1 METTLRQ
8 YIDTLNQIY
17 STGETTEHSF
27 RGVFASLCEDILN
40 NVTNNDE
47 HYTLINEPSRK
58 EYGAPDYE
66 IVKGDTAIGFIEA
79 KNIGDTDLRGKRL
92 TGNKKQFDRYKNAVS
107 SIAFTDYLN
116 IILYINGEEVLS
128 SCIGKVDGSQIVY
141 NNNSEQISNFKK
153 IILRLGNAAPQ
164 SIRSAKVLADK
175 MAQKAKLIANIL
187 HNAMNIDPQKQ
198 TDDDRDLW
206 GKLNTFRQYLVHD
219 MTDRQFVDF
228 YAQTVLYGLF
238 VARIYDTTPES
249 FSLPEAAE
257 LIPGSNPFLSKIF
270 RDLALAHPH
279 PYVKGILEDLVI
291 LFKVTD
297 MNKVL
302 RIYRKDP
309 LVHFYEDFLEAYNP
323 KIRED
328 YGVWYT
334 PVEVVK
340 FIVNSVDSILK
351 GDFNI
356 VGGIANND
364 KLGNGKHKVQILDPA
379 TGTGT
384 FLAAAAEKIYENYQ
398 GQEGLWGD
406 DVIHNIIPRLNG
418 FEYLV
423 APYTMA
429 HLKLA
434 TALKIEDIPDRLNI
448 FLTNSLEEDHPETQF
463 EFARYITDESNA
475 ASIIK
480 RETPIMVIMG
490 NPPYNEKSANTG
502 KWIMDLMA
510 DYKQE
515 PGMARIEK
523 RTKRG
528 FVKYKNTLDEK
539 NAKGINNDYCKFIR
553 LGHNFVTR
561 NQEGVLAYICGNT
574 FTKTNIF
581 RGMRYRLLKDFDE
594 IYILNLH
601 GSSKFDES
609 CQDIDD
615 ENIFNIMVGVS
626 INIFVKRK
634 DSQHTGL
641 AIVHYKDIFG
651 TRRQKLD
658 FLSSHQ
664 LQDID
669 FETIYPEAPFYEFC
683 PKTENHDELKEQYEQ
698 GFKLDSLMPKKVQG
712 FTTDKDSIAIC
723 DDESRLATL
732 INDMIS
738 NVSDEILRQKY
749 GFKDTRDWELSRSRN
764 SLRAN
769 RNRSSYMSPVCY
781 RPFDIRWTYLHRD
794 IVTYPRP
801 LIQSS
806 MLGKENLTLCVGKQ
820 GTAIGNNEWSLVW
833 ISSLPTDKNVNP
845 RGGAYLFPLFLYEEG
860 YANPTFNFAYD
871 IIEKFEEKI
880 GLKLQSEDSTDRE
893 NGGFLGRDVIDY
905 IYAILHSSKY
915 RCKYHQFL
923 QNDFPVIP
931 YPNNAEYFFK
941 ISALGGQL
949 RSLHLLDNI
958 SSSDFI
964 TQYPVSEGSNLVTTR
979 RYEAIDSDNGRV
991 WINDTRYF
999 DNVPLNAWKLL
1010 VSGYQPL
1017 DKWLKDRMGL
1027 TLSGDDIRHFQM
1039 MVVALT
1045 KTAELMVQID
1055 ECIDM

>member
-1 METTLRQ
+1 METSLRQ
-8 YIDTLNQIY
+8 YIHTLNQIY

-27 RGVFASLCEDILN
+27 RGAFASLCEDILN
-40 NVTNNDE
+40 DVSNNDE
-47 HYTLINEPSRK
+47 HYTVINEPSRK

-128 SCIGKVDGSQIVY
+128 SCIGIVDGSQIVY
-141 NNNSEQISNFKK
+141 NNVPEQISNFIK
-153 IILRLGNAAPQ
+153 IIIRLGNAAPQ
-164 SIRSAKVLADK
+164 PIRSAKVLADK

-187 HNAMNIDPQKQ
+187 HNAMSIDPQKQ

-206 GKLNTFRQYLVHD
+206 GKLNTFKQYLVHD
-219 MTDRQFVDF
+219 MTDKQFVDF

-249 FSLPEAAE
+249 FSLTEAGD
-257 LIPGSNPFLSKIF
+257 LIPGSNPFLRRIF

-279 PYVKGILEDLVI
+279 PFVKGILEDLVI
-291 LFKVTD
+291 LFKVTN

-340 FIVNSVDSILK
+340 FIVDSVDLILK
-351 GDFNI
+351 DDFNI

-364 KLGNGKHKVQILDPA
+364 KLENGKHKVQILDPA

-384 FLAAAAEKIYENYQ
+384 FLAAAAEKIYESYR

-434 TALKIEDIPDRLNI
+434 TALKIENIPDRLHI

-502 KWIMDLMA
+502 KWIMDLMT

-528 FVKYKNTLDEK
+528 LVKYKNTLDEK
-539 NAKGINNDYCKFIR
+539 NVKGINNDYCKFIR
-553 LGHNFVTR
+553 LGHNFVTK
-561 NQEGVLAYICGNT
+561 NQYGVLAYICGNT

-581 RGMRYRLLKDFDE
+581 RGMRYQLLQDFDD

-609 CQDIDD
+609 NQDNYD
-615 ENIFNIMVGVS
+615 ENIFNIKVGVS
-626 INIFVKRK
+626 INLFVKRK
-634 DSQHTGL
+634 DSQHTGI
-641 AIVHYKDIFG
+641 AAVHYKDIFG

-669 FETIYPEAPFYEFC
+669 FETIYPEAPFFEFC
-683 PKTENHDELKEQYEQ
+683 PKIDNYNELKEQYEQ
-698 GFKLDSLMPKKVQG
+698 GFKLDLLMPKKTQG
-712 FTTDKDSIAIC
+712 LTTGNDKTLVLPDVTSLKMLIEDLISDKTDSILC
-723 DDESRLATL
+723 EKYFFKDVEK
-732 INDMIS
+732 IS
-738 NVSDEILRQKY
+738 NTRRALKNNLNRQRYITKI
-749 GFKDTRDWELSRSRN
+749 
-764 SLRAN
+764 
-769 RNRSSYMSPVCY
+769 CY
-781 RPFDIRWTYLHRD
+781 RPFDEKWTYLHSDLVQR
-794 IVTYPRP
+794 PRP

-806 MLGKENLTLCVGKQ
+806 ILGKENLMLCIGKQ

-833 ISSLPTDKNVNP
+833 ISALPTDKNVNP
-845 RGGAYLFPLFLYEEG
+845 RGGAYLFPLLIFEEG

-880 GLKLQSEDSTDRE
+880 GLKLQSEDSERRE

-905 IYAILHSSKY
+905 IYAVLHSSRY
-915 RCKYHQFL
+915 RHKYHQFL

-931 YPNNAEYFFK
+931 YPNSAEYFFR
-941 ISALGGQL
+941 ISALGAQL
-949 RSLHLLDNI
+949 RSLHLLENI
-958 SSSDFI
+958 SSSEFI
-964 TQYPVSEGSNLVTTR
+964 TQYPVSQGSNLVTTR

-999 DNVPLNAWKLL
+999 NNVPLNAWKLL

-1045 KTAELMVQID
+1045 KTAELMVHID
-1055 ECIDM
+1055 ECTNI

>member
-1 METTLRQ
+1 METTLRH

-40 NVTNNDE
+40 NVSDNDE
-47 HYTLINEPSRK
+47 HYTVINEPSRK

-116 IILYINGEEVLS
+116 LILYINGEEVLS

-141 NNNSEQISNFKK
+141 NNDSEQISNFTK
-153 IILRLGNAAPQ
+153 IILKLGNAAPQ
-164 SIRSAKVLADK
+164 PIRSAKVLADK

-187 HNAMNIDPQKQ
+187 HNAMNIDPQKR

-206 GKLNTFRQYLVHD
+206 GKLNTFKQYLVHD
-219 MTDRQFVDF
+219 MTDKQFVDF

-249 FSLPEAAE
+249 FSLTEAAD
-257 LIPGSNPFLSKIF
+257 LIPGSNPFLRRIF

-279 PYVKGILEDLVI
+279 PFVKGILEDLVI
-291 LFKVTD
+291 LFKVTN

-340 FIVNSVDSILK
+340 FIVDSVDSILK
-351 GDFNI
+351 DDFNI

-364 KLGNGKHKVQILDPA
+364 KLENGKHKVQILDPA
-379 TGTGT
+379 AGTGT
-384 FLAAAAEKIYENYQ
+384 FLAAAAEKIYESYR

-502 KWIMDLMA
+502 KWIMNLMA

-528 FVKYKNTLDEK
+528 LVKYKNTLDEK
-539 NAKGINNDYCKFIR
+539 NSKGINNDYCKFIR

-581 RGMRYRLLKDFDE
+581 RGMRYQLLQDFDD

-609 CQDIDD
+609 SQDIDD
-615 ENIFNIMVGVS
+615 ENIFNIKVGVS

-634 DSQHTGL
+634 DSQHTGI
-641 AIVHYKDIFG
+641 AKVHYKDIFG

-658 FLSSHQ
+658 FLSLHQ

-669 FETIYPEAPFYEFC
+669 FETISPEAPFYDFC

-698 GFKLDSLMPKKVQG
+698 GFKLDLLMPKKTQG
-712 FTTDKDSIAIC
+712 LTTGNDKALILADAISLNGLMA
-723 DDESRLATL
+723 DL
-732 INDMIS
+732 
-738 NVSDEILRQKY
+738 VSDKTDSYLYEKYFLKDAQKISSARRAIKNNQNRQKY
-749 GFKDTRDWELSRSRN
+749 FTKI
-764 SLRAN
+764 
-769 RNRSSYMSPVCY
+769 CY
-781 RPFDIRWTYLHRD
+781 RPFDEKWTYLHSDLIQR
-794 IVTYPRP
+794 PRP

-806 MLGKENLTLCVGKQ
+806 MLGKENLMLCIGKQ

-845 RGGAYLFPLFLYEEG
+845 RGGAYLFPLFVYEEG
-860 YANPTFNFAYD
+860 YANPIFNFAYD

-880 GLKLQSEDSTDRE
+880 GLKLQSEDSERRK

-905 IYAILHSSKY
+905 IYAVLHSSKY
-915 RCKYHQFL
+915 RRKYHEFL

-931 YPNNAEYFFK
+931 YPDNAEYFFK
-941 ISALGGQL
+941 ISTLGAQL
-949 RSLHLLDNI
+949 RSLHLLENI

-979 RYEAIDSDNGRV
+979 RYEAIDSENGRV

-999 DNVPLNAWKLL
+999 DNVPLNAWRLL

-1027 TLSGDDIRHFQM
+1027 ALSGDDIRHFQM

-1045 KTAELMVQID
+1045 KTIEIMSQID
-1055 ECIDM
+1055 EYISV

>member
-1 METTLRQ
+1 MEATLRQ
-8 YIDTLNQIY
+8 YISKLNQIY

-27 RGVFASLCEDILN
+27 RGVFASLCEGILN
-40 NVTNNDE
+40 NASNLNE
-47 HYTLINEPSRK
+47 HYTVVNEPSRK

-66 IVKGDTAIGFIEA
+66 IVKGDTIIGFIEA
-79 KNIGDTDLRGKRL
+79 KNIGDNDLRGKRL
-92 TGNKKQFDRYKNAVS
+92 SYNKKQFDRYKNAVS
-107 SIAFTDYLN
+107 VIAFTDYLN
-116 IILYINGEEVLS
+116 LILYMNGEEVLS
-128 SCIGKVDGSQIVY
+128 SCIGMINDSQIVY
-141 NNNSEQISNFKK
+141 NNDPKQISNFIK
-153 IILRLGNAAPQ
+153 IIFRLGNAEPQ
-164 SIRSAKVLADK
+164 PIRSAKVLADK
-175 MAQKAKLIANIL
+175 MAQKAKLIASIL
-187 HNAMNIDPQKQ
+187 HNAMSIDPQMQ
-198 TDDDRDLW
+198 TDDDKDLW
-206 GKLNTFRQYLVHD
+206 GKLKTFKQYLVHD
-219 MTDRQFVDF
+219 MTDKQFVDF

-249 FSLPEAAE
+249 FSLAEAAD
-257 LIPGSNPFLSKIF
+257 LIPGSNPFLRRIF

-291 LFKVTD
+291 IFKVSNMD
-297 MNKVL
+297 KVL
-302 RIYRKDP
+302 RVYRKDP

-340 FIVNSVDSILK
+340 FIVDSVDSILQNE
-351 GDFNI
+351 FNI
-356 VGGIANND
+356 IGGIGNND
-364 KLGNGKHKVQILDPA
+364 KLENGKHKVQILDPA

-384 FLAAAAEKIYENYQ
+384 FLAAAAEKIYNRYN
-398 GQEGLWGD
+398 GQEGLWD
-406 DVIHNIIPRLNG
+406 YDVVHHIIPRLNG

-448 FLTNSLEEDHPETQF
+448 FLTNSLEEDQPETQF

-490 NPPYNEKSANTG
+490 NPPYNEKSANKG

-515 PGMARIEK
+515 PGMARIVR

-528 FVKYKNTLDEK
+528 LVKYKNTLEEK

-581 RGMRYRLLKDFDE
+581 RGMRYRLLEDFDE

-609 CQDIDD
+609 SQDCND
-615 ENIFNIMVGVS
+615 ENIFNIKVGVS
-626 INIFVKRK
+626 INIFIKRNN
-634 DSQHTGL
+634 SQRSNL
-641 AIVHYKDIFG
+641 ATVHYKDIFG

-658 FLSSHQ
+658 FLSLNQ

-669 FETIYPEAPFYEFC
+669 FEKINPEAPFYEFC
-683 PKTENHDELKEQYEQ
+683 PKTGNYDKLKEQYEQ
-698 GFKLDSLMPKKVQG
+698 GFKLDSLMPKKTQG
-712 FTTDKDSIAIC
+712 LKTGNDK
-723 DDESRLATL
+723 TL
-732 INDMIS
+732 ILPVASSLTRLIEDLVSEETDSFLCEKYFFKNAERIS
-738 NVSDEILRQKY
+738 GTRQAIKNNPNRQKY
-749 GFKDTRDWELSRSRN
+749 FTKI
-764 SLRAN
+764 
-769 RNRSSYMSPVCY
+769 CY
-781 RPFDIRWTYLHRD
+781 RPFDEKWTYLHSDLIQR
-794 IVTYPRP
+794 PRP

-806 MLGKENLTLCVGKQ
+806 MLRKENLMLCVGRQ
-820 GTAIGNNEWSLVW
+820 GTAIGNNDWSLVW
-833 ISSLPTDKNVNP
+833 ISSLPTDMNVNP
-845 RGGAYLFPLFLYEEG
+845 RGGAYLFPLFIYEEG

-880 GLKLQSEDSTDRE
+880 GLKLQTEESKSRE
-893 NGGFLGRDVIDY
+893 NGGFLGKDVIDY

-915 RCKYHQFL
+915 RRKYHQFL
-923 QNDFPVIP
+923 QNDFPIIP
-931 YPNNAEYFFK
+931 FPDNSEYFFNM
-941 ISALGGQL
+941 SALGAQL
-949 RSLHLLDNI
+949 RSLHHLENI
-958 SSSDFI
+958 PSSDFI
-964 TQYPVSEGSNLVTTR
+964 TQYPVSEGSNLVTAR

-999 DNVPLNAWKLL
+999 DHVPLKTWQLL

-1017 DKWLKDRMGL
+1017 DKWLKDRIGL

-1039 MVVALT
+1039 MVVALN
-1045 KTAELMVQID
+1045 KTTNIMTQID
-1055 ECIDM
+1055 ECI

>member
-17 STGETTEHSF
+17 STGDTTEHSF
-27 RGVFASLCEDILN
+27 RGAFASLCEDILN
-40 NVTNNDE
+40 SISNKDE
-47 HYTLINEPSRK
+47 HYTVINEPSRK
-58 EYGAPDYE
+58 DYGAPDYE
-66 IVKGDTAIGFIEA
+66 IVRGDTAIGFIEA

-92 TGNKKQFDRYKNAVS
+92 TGNKKQFDRYKNAIS

-128 SCIGKVDGSQIVY
+128 SCIGIVDGSQIIY
-141 NNNSEQISNFKK
+141 NNDSEQISNFKR

-164 SIRSAKVLADK
+164 PIRSAKVLADK

-187 HNAMNIDPQKQ
+187 HNAMSIDPQKR

-206 GKLNTFRQYLVHD
+206 GKLNTFKQYLVHD
-219 MTDRQFVDF
+219 MTDKQFVDF

-249 FSLPEAAE
+249 FSLTEAAD
-257 LIPGSNPFLSKIF
+257 LIPGSNPFLRRIF

-279 PYVKGILEDLVI
+279 PFVKGILEDLVI
-291 LFKVTD
+291 LFKVTN

-340 FIVNSVDSILK
+340 FIVDSVDSILK
-351 GDFNI
+351 DDFDI

-364 KLGNGKHKVQILDPA
+364 KLENGKHKVQILDPS

-384 FLAAAAEKIYENYQ
+384 FLAAAAEKIYESYR

-434 TALKIEDIPDRLNI
+434 TALKIEDIPDRLHI

-528 FVKYKNTLDEK
+528 LVKYKNTLDEK

-561 NQEGVLAYICGNT
+561 NQYGVLAYICGNT

-581 RGMRYRLLKDFDE
+581 RGMRYQLLQDFDD

-609 CQDIDD
+609 NQDIDD
-615 ENIFNIMVGVS
+615 ENIFNIKVGVS

-634 DSQHTGL
+634 DSQHTCI
-641 AIVHYKDIFG
+641 AAVHYKDIFG

-669 FETIYPEAPFYEFC
+669 FETIYPEAPFFEFC
-683 PKTENHDELKEQYEQ
+683 PKIDNYNELKEQYEQ
-698 GFKLDSLMPKKVQG
+698 GFKLDLLMPKKTQG
-712 FTTDKDSIAIC
+712 LTTGNDKTLVLSDATSLKILIEDLISDKTDSILCEKYYFKDS
-723 DDESRLATL
+723 EK
-732 INDMIS
+732 IS
-738 NVSDEILRQKY
+738 DIRRALKNNLNRQKY
-749 GFKDTRDWELSRSRN
+749 ITKI
-764 SLRAN
+764 
-769 RNRSSYMSPVCY
+769 CY
-781 RPFDIRWTYLHRD
+781 RPFDEKWTYLNSDLIQR
-794 IVTYPRP
+794 PRP

-806 MLGKENLTLCVGKQ
+806 ILGKENLMLCIGKQ

-833 ISSLPTDKNVNP
+833 ISALPTDKNVNP
-845 RGGAYLFPLFLYEEG
+845 RGGAYIFPLLIFEEG

-880 GLKLQSEDSTDRE
+880 GLKLQSEDSERRE

-905 IYAILHSSKY
+905 IYAVLHSSKY
-915 RCKYHQFL
+915 RRKYHHFL

-931 YPNNAEYFFK
+931 YPNSAEVFFK
-941 ISALGGQL
+941 MSTLGAQL
-949 RSLHLLDNI
+949 RSLHLLEDI

-964 TQYPVSEGSNLVTTR
+964 TQYPVSEGSNLVTMR

-1045 KTAELMVQID
+1045 KTAELMVHID
-1055 ECIDM
+1055 ECISI

>member
-40 NVTNNDE
+40 NVSNNDE
-47 HYTLINEPSRK
+47 HYTVINEPSRK

-79 KNIGDTDLRGKRL
+79 KNIGDTDLRGKRF

-128 SCIGKVDGSQIVY
+128 SCIGIVDGSKILY
-141 NNNSEQISNFKK
+141 NNVPEQISNFIK

-164 SIRSAKVLADK
+164 PIRSAKVLADK

-187 HNAMNIDPQKQ
+187 HNAMSIDPQKQ
-198 TDDDRDLW
+198 TNDDRDLW
-206 GKLNTFRQYLVHD
+206 GKLNTFKQYLVHD
-219 MTDRQFVDF
+219 MTDKQFVDF

-249 FSLPEAAE
+249 FSLTEAAD
-257 LIPGSNPFLSKIF
+257 LIPGSNPFLRRIF

-279 PYVKGILEDLVI
+279 PFVKGILEDLVI
-291 LFKVTD
+291 LFKVTN

-340 FIVNSVDSILK
+340 FIVDSVDSILK
-351 GDFNI
+351 DDFNI

-364 KLGNGKHKVQILDPA
+364 KLENGNHKVQILDPA

-384 FLAAAAEKIYENYQ
+384 FLAAAAEKIYESYR

-406 DVIHNIIPRLNG
+406 DVINNIIPRLNG

-490 NPPYNEKSANTG
+490 NPPYNEKSANNG
-502 KWIMDLMA
+502 KWIMNLMA

-528 FVKYKNTLDEK
+528 LVKYKNTLDEK
-539 NAKGINNDYCKFIR
+539 NSKGINNDYCKFIR

-561 NQEGVLAYICGNT
+561 NQDGVLAYICGNT

-581 RGMRYRLLKDFDE
+581 RGMRYRLLEDFDE

-609 CQDIDD
+609 GQDIDD

-634 DSQHTGL
+634 DSQHTGM
-641 AIVHYKDIFG
+641 ATVHYKDIYG

-698 GFKLDSLMPKKVQG
+698 GFKLDLLMPKKTQG
-712 FTTDKDSIAIC
+712 FTTGNDK
-723 DDESRLATL
+723 TL
-732 INDMIS
+732 ILSDVSSLTELIEDL
-738 NVSDEILRQKY
+738 VSDKTDSFLCEKYFFKEAEKINGIRRAIKNNKNRQKY
-749 GFKDTRDWELSRSRN
+749 ITKI
-764 SLRAN
+764 
-769 RNRSSYMSPVCY
+769 CY
-781 RPFDIRWTYLHRD
+781 RPFDEKWTYLNSDLIQR
-794 IVTYPRP
+794 PRP

-806 MLGKENLTLCVGKQ
+806 MLGKDNLMLCIGKQ
-820 GTAIGNNEWSLVW
+820 GTAIGNNEWSLIWV
-833 ISSLPTDKNVNP
+833 SLLPTDKNVNP
-845 RGGAYLFPLFLYEEG
+845 RGGAYLFPLYVYEEG

-871 IIEKFEEKI
+871 IIEKFEKKI
-880 GLKLQSEDSTDRE
+880 GLKLQSEGSTDRE

-905 IYAILHSSKY
+905 IYAVLHSGKY
-915 RCKYHQFL
+915 RRKYHQFL

-931 YPNNAEYFFK
+931 YPNNAEYFFN
-941 ISALGGQL
+941 ISALGAQL
-949 RSLHLLDNI
+949 RSLHLLEDI

-979 RYEAIDSDNGRV
+979 RYEAIDPENGRV
-991 WINDTRYF
+991 WINDMRYF
-999 DNVPLNAWKLL
+999 DNVPLNAWKLF

-1017 DKWLKDRMGL
+1017 DKWLKDRSGL
-1027 TLSGDDIRHFQM
+1027 TLSGDDIRHFQR

-1045 KTAELMVQID
+1045 KTTELMVQID
-1055 ECIDM
+1055 ECVSL

>member
-1 METTLRQ
+1 METALRQ
-8 YIDTLNQIY
+8 YIDTINHIY

-27 RGVFASLCEDILN
+27 RGVFASLCESVLN
-40 NVTNNDE
+40 KSSKSDE
-47 HYTLINEPSRK
+47 CYTVVNEPSRK

-66 IVKGDTAIGFIEA
+66 IVKGDIVVGFIEA
-79 KNIGDTDLRGKRL
+79 KNIGNTDLRGKRPA
-92 TGNKKQFDRYKNAVS
+92 GNKKQFDRYKNAVS
-107 SIAFTDYLN
+107 VIAFTDYLN
-116 IILYINGEEVLS
+116 IVLYINGEEALS
-128 SCIGKVDGSQIVY
+128 SCIGTVEGSQIVY
-141 NNNSEQISNFKK
+141 NNDSEQISNFIK
-153 IILRLGNAAPQ
+153 IILRLGNAEPQ
-164 SIRSAKVLADK
+164 PIRSAKILADK
-175 MAQKAKLIANIL
+175 MAQKAKLVASIL
-187 HNAMNIDPQKQ
+187 HNAMSRDPQKQ
-198 TDDDRDLW
+198 SEDDKDLW
-206 GKLNTFRQYLVHD
+206 GKLNTFKQYLVHD
-219 MTDRQFVDF
+219 MTDKQFVDF

-249 FSLPEAAE
+249 FSLAEAAD
-257 LIPGSNPFLSKIF
+257 LIPGSNPFLRRIF

-291 LFKVTD
+291 LFKVTN

-302 RIYRKDP
+302 KIYRKDP

-334 PVEVVK
+334 PAEVVK
-340 FIVNSVDSILK
+340 FIVDSVDSILK
-351 GDFNI
+351 YDFNI
-356 VGGIANND
+356 NGGIANND
-364 KLGNGKHKVQILDPA
+364 KLDNGRHKVQILDPA

-384 FLAAAAEKIYENYQ
+384 FLAVAAEKIYESYR
-398 GQEGLWGD
+398 GQEGLWNE
-406 DVIHNIIPRLNG
+406 DVIQNIIPRLNG

-434 TALKIEDIPDRLNI
+434 TALKIDNIPDRLNI

-475 ASIIK
+475 ASTIK
-480 RETPIMVIMG
+480 RDTPIMVIMG
-490 NPPYNEKSANTG
+490 NPPYNEKSANIG
-502 KWIMDLMA
+502 KWIMNLMA

-528 FVKYKNTLDEK
+528 LVKYKNTLDEK

-574 FTKTNIF
+574 YTKTNVF
-581 RGMRYRLLKDFDE
+581 RGMRYQLLQDFDD

-601 GSSKFDES
+601 GSSKFDET
-609 CQDIDD
+609 DENVID

-634 DSQHTGL
+634 ESRHTGI
-641 AIVHYKDIFG
+641 ATVYYKDIFG

-658 FLSSHQ
+658 FLSSHR
-664 LQDID
+664 LQDVD
-669 FETIYPEAPFYEFC
+669 FEIISPAAPYYEFC
-683 PKTENHDELKEQYEQ
+683 PKTENYDELKAEYEN
-698 GFKLDSLMPKKVQG
+698 GFKLDSLMPKRTQG
-712 FTTDKDSIAIC
+712 LKTGNDKTLILDNEISL
-723 DDESRLATL
+723 RVL
-732 INDMIS
+732 INDLIS
-738 NVSDEILRQKY
+738 DKADIALCERYSFKNPETLNGTRQAIRNNGNRQKY
-749 GFKDTRDWELSRSRN
+749 CTKIS
-764 SLRAN
+764 
-769 RNRSSYMSPVCY
+769 Y
-781 RPFDIRWTYLHRD
+781 RPFDEKWTYLHSDLVQR
-794 IVTYPRP
+794 PRP

-806 MLGKENLTLCVGKQ
+806 MLEKDNLILCVGKQ

-833 ISSLPTDKNVNP
+833 ISSLPTDMNVNP
-845 RGGAYLFPLFLYEEG
+845 RGGAYLFPLFIYEEG
-860 YANPTFNFAYD
+860 YANPAFNFAPD
-871 IIEKFEEKI
+871 IIEKFEEKT
-880 GLKLQSEDSTDRE
+880 GLKLQTEDSRE
-893 NGGFLGRDVIDY
+893 REDGGFLGRDMVDY
-905 IYAILHSSKY
+905 IYAVLHSTKY
-915 RCKYHQFL
+915 RRKYHQFL

-931 YPNNAEYFFK
+931 YPDNADYFFK
-941 ISALGGQL
+941 LSALGAQI
-949 RSLHLLDNI
+949 RSLHLLENI

-964 TQYPVSEGSNLVTTR
+964 TQYPISEGSNLVMTR
-979 RYEAIDSDNGRV
+979 RYEATDSDNGRV

-999 DNVPLNAWKLL
+999 DNVPLYAWKLM

-1045 KTAELMVQID
+1045 KMSEIMSEID
-1055 ECIDM
+1055 ECISV

>member
-769 RNRSSYMSPVCY
+769 RNRSSYMSSVCY

>member
-1 METTLRQ
+1 METPLQQ
-8 YIDTLNQIY
+8 YIDTVNQIY

-27 RGVFASLCEDILN
+27 RGAFASLCEDILN
-40 NVTNNDE
+40 KSSNNED
-47 HYTLINEPSRK
+47 HYTVVNEPSRK

-66 IVKGDTAIGFIEA
+66 IVKGDIVVGFIEA
-79 KNIGDTDLRGKRL
+79 KNIGDTDLRGKRS

-107 SIAFTDYLN
+107 VIAFTDYLN

-128 SCIGKVDGSQIVY
+128 SCIGIVNGSQIVY
-141 NNNSEQISNFKK
+141 NNDSEQIANFIK
-153 IILRLGNAAPQ
+153 IILRLGNAEPQ
-164 SIRSAKVLADK
+164 PIRSAKVLADK

-187 HNAMNIDPQKQ
+187 HNAMSRDPQKQ
-198 TDDDRDLW
+198 SDDDKDLW
-206 GKLNTFRQYLVHD
+206 GKLNTFKQYLVHD
-219 MTDRQFVDF
+219 MTDKQFVDF

-238 VARIYDTTPES
+238 VARIYDNTPES

-257 LIPGSNPFLSKIF
+257 LIPGSNPFLRRIF

-291 LFKVTD
+291 LFKVTN

-340 FIVNSVDSILK
+340 FIIDSVDSILK
-351 GDFNI
+351 DDFNI
-356 VGGIANND
+356 IGGIANND
-364 KLGNGKHKVQILDPA
+364 KLENGKHKVQILDPA

-384 FLAAAAEKIYENYQ
+384 FLAAAAEKIYENYR
-398 GQEGLWGD
+398 GQEGIWGY
-406 DVIHNIIPRLNG
+406 DVVHNIIPRLNG

-528 FVKYKNTLDEK
+528 LVKYKNTLDEK

-581 RGMRYRLLKDFDE
+581 RGMRYQLLQDFDD

-609 CQDIDD
+609 SQDIDD

-634 DSQHTGL
+634 DSPHTEM
-641 AIVHYKDIFG
+641 AAVHYKDIFG

-669 FETIYPEAPFYEFC
+669 FEIISPEVPFYEFC
-683 PKTENHDELKEQYEQ
+683 PKTEDHDELKEQYERGFKLSSLMLKRVQ
-698 GFKLDSLMPKKVQG
+698 GFK
-712 FTTDKDSIAIC
+712 TEKDPIAIC
-723 DDESRLATL
+723 YDRIQLENL
-732 INDMIS
+732 INDF
-738 NVSDEILRQKY
+738 VSDSSDETIAYKY
-749 GFKDTRDWELSRSRN
+749 GIKDTRDWKFSTSRA
-764 SLRAN
+764 SLRNN
-769 RNRSSYMSPVCY
+769 RNREHYYSKVCY
-781 RPFDIRWTYLHRD
+781 RPFDTRWTYLHRD

-801 LIQSS
+801 LNQSS
-806 MLGKENLTLCVGKQ
+806 LLGKENLTLCVGKQ

-833 ISSLPTDKNVNP
+833 ISSLPTDMNVNP
-845 RGGAYLFPLFLYEEG
+845 RGGAYLFPLFVYEEG

-871 IIEKFEEKI
+871 IIEKFEEKV
-880 GLKLQSEDSTDRE
+880 GLKLQSEDSESRE
-893 NGGFLGRDVIDY
+893 NGGFLGSDVIDY
-905 IYAILHSSKY
+905 IYAVLHSSKY
-915 RCKYHQFL
+915 RRKYHQFL

-931 YPNNAEYFFK
+931 YPDNAEYFFK
-941 ISALGGQL
+941 ISALGAQL
-949 RSLHLLDNI
+949 RSLHLLENI

-964 TQYPVSEGSNLVTTR
+964 TQYPVIEGSNLVTTR

-999 DNVPLNAWKLL
+999 DNVPLNAWELL

-1017 DKWLKDRMGL
+1017 DKWLKYRMGL

-1055 ECIDM
+1055 ECVDM

>member
-1 METTLRQ
+1 METPLQQ
-8 YIDTLNQIY
+8 YIDTVNQIY

-27 RGVFASLCEDILN
+27 RGAFASLCEDILN
-40 NVTNNDE
+40 KSSNNEE
-47 HYTLINEPSRK
+47 HYTVVNEPSRK

-66 IVKGDTAIGFIEA
+66 IVKGDIVVGFIEA
-79 KNIGDTDLRGKRL
+79 KNIGDTDLRGKRS

-107 SIAFTDYLN
+107 VIAFTDYLN

-128 SCIGKVDGSQIVY
+128 SCIGIVNGSQIVY
-141 NNNSEQISNFKK
+141 NNDCEQISNFIK
-153 IILRLGNAAPQ
+153 IISRLGNAEPQ
-164 SIRSAKVLADK
+164 PIRSAKVLADK

-187 HNAMNIDPQKQ
+187 HNAMSRDPQKQ
-198 TDDDRDLW
+198 SDDDKDLW
-206 GKLNTFRQYLVHD
+206 GKLNTFKQYLVHD
-219 MTDRQFVDF
+219 MTDKQFVDF

-238 VARIYDTTPES
+238 VARIYDNTPES

-257 LIPGSNPFLSKIF
+257 LIPGSNPFLRRIF

-279 PYVKGILEDLVI
+279 PFVKGILEDLVI
-291 LFKVTD
+291 LFKVTN

-340 FIVNSVDSILK
+340 FIVDSVDSILK
-351 GDFNI
+351 DDFNI

-364 KLGNGKHKVQILDPA
+364 KLENGKHKVQILDPA

-384 FLAAAAEKIYENYQ
+384 FLAAAAEKIYENYR
-398 GQEGLWGD
+398 GQEGIWVD

-502 KWIMDLMA
+502 KWIMNLMA

-528 FVKYKNTLDEK
+528 LVKYKNTLEEK

-581 RGMRYRLLKDFDE
+581 RGMRYQLLQDFDD

-601 GSSKFDES
+601 GSSKFDENS
-609 CQDIDD
+609 KDIDD

-634 DSQHTGL
+634 DSQHIGL
-641 AIVHYKDIFG
+641 ATVHYKDIFG

-669 FETIYPEAPFYEFC
+669 FETISPEAPFYEFG
-683 PKTENHDELKEQYEQ
+683 PKIENYDELKEQYEQ
-698 GFKLDSLMPKKVQG
+698 GFKLDLLMPKKTQG
-712 FTTDKDSIAIC
+712 LKTGNDK
-723 DDESRLATL
+723 TL
-732 INDMIS
+732 ILQDETSLKILIEALIS
-738 NVSDEILRQKY
+738 DKTDSFLCEKYYFKDAEKISDIRRALKNNLNRQKY
-749 GFKDTRDWELSRSRN
+749 ITKI
-764 SLRAN
+764 
-769 RNRSSYMSPVCY
+769 CY
-781 RPFDIRWTYLHRD
+781 RPFDEKWTYLHSDLVQR
-794 IVTYPRP
+794 PRP

-806 MLGKENLTLCVGKQ
+806 ILGKKNLTLCIGKQ

-833 ISSLPTDKNVNP
+833 ISSLPTDMNVNP
-845 RGGAYLFPLFLYEEG
+845 RGGAYLFPQFVYEEG

-880 GLKLQSEDSTDRE
+880 GLKLQSEDSESRE

-905 IYAILHSSKY
+905 IYAVLHSSKY
-915 RCKYHQFL
+915 RSKYHQFL

-931 YPNNAEYFFK
+931 YPNDAEYFFK
-941 ISALGGQL
+941 ISELGAQL
-949 RSLHLLDNI
+949 RSLHLLENI
-958 SSSDFI
+958 SLSDFI

-999 DNVPLNAWKLL
+999 DNVPLTAWKLF
-1010 VSGYQPL
+1010 VSGYQSL
-1017 DKWLKDRMGL
+1017 DKWLKDRIGL

-1045 KTAELMVQID
+1045 KTAEIKSQID
-1055 ECIDM
+1055 ECISV

>member
-1 METTLRQ
+1 METALRQ
-8 YIDTLNQIY
+8 YIDTINHIY

-27 RGVFASLCEDILN
+27 RGVFASLCESVLN
-40 NVTNNDE
+40 KSSKSDE
-47 HYTLINEPSRK
+47 CYTVVNEPSRK

-66 IVKGDTAIGFIEA
+66 IVKGDIVVGFIEA
-79 KNIGDTDLRGKRL
+79 KNIGNTDLRGKRPA
-92 TGNKKQFDRYKNAVS
+92 GNKKQFDRYKNAVS
-107 SIAFTDYLN
+107 VIAFTDYLN
-116 IILYINGEEVLS
+116 IVLYINGEEALS
-128 SCIGKVDGSQIVY
+128 SCIGTVEGSQIVY
-141 NNNSEQISNFKK
+141 NNDSEQISNFIK
-153 IILRLGNAAPQ
+153 IILRLGNAEPQ
-164 SIRSAKVLADK
+164 PIRSAKILADK
-175 MAQKAKLIANIL
+175 MAQKAKLVASIL
-187 HNAMNIDPQKQ
+187 HNAMSRDPQKQ
-198 TDDDRDLW
+198 SEDDKDLW
-206 GKLNTFRQYLVHD
+206 GKLNTFKQYLVHD
-219 MTDRQFVDF
+219 MTDKQFVDF

-249 FSLPEAAE
+249 FSLAEAAD
-257 LIPGSNPFLSKIF
+257 LIPGSNPFLRRIF

-291 LFKVTD
+291 LFKVTN

-302 RIYRKDP
+302 KIYRKDP

-334 PVEVVK
+334 PAEVVK
-340 FIVNSVDSILK
+340 FIVDSVDSILK
-351 GDFNI
+351 YDFNI
-356 VGGIANND
+356 NGGIANND
-364 KLGNGKHKVQILDPA
+364 KLDNGRHKVQILDPA

-384 FLAAAAEKIYENYQ
+384 FLAVAAEKIYESYR
-398 GQEGLWGD
+398 GQEGLWNE
-406 DVIHNIIPRLNG
+406 DVIQNIIPRLNG

-434 TALKIEDIPDRLNI
+434 TALKIDNIPDRLNI

-475 ASIIK
+475 ASTIK
-480 RETPIMVIMG
+480 RDTPIMVIMG
-490 NPPYNEKSANTG
+490 NPPYNEKSANIG
-502 KWIMDLMA
+502 KWIMNLMA

-528 FVKYKNTLDEK
+528 LVKYKNTLDEK

-574 FTKTNIF
+574 YTKTNVF
-581 RGMRYRLLKDFDE
+581 RGMRYQLLQDFDD

-601 GSSKFDES
+601 GSSKFDET
-609 CQDIDD
+609 DENVID

-634 DSQHTGL
+634 ESRHTGI
-641 AIVHYKDIFG
+641 ATVYYKDIFG

-658 FLSSHQ
+658 FLSSHR
-664 LQDID
+664 LQDVD
-669 FETIYPEAPFYEFC
+669 FEIISPAAPYYEFC
-683 PKTENHDELKEQYEQ
+683 PKTENYDELKAEYEN
-698 GFKLDSLMPKKVQG
+698 GFKLDSLMPKRTQG
-712 FTTDKDSIAIC
+712 LKTGNDK
-723 DDESRLATL
+723 TL
-732 INDMIS
+732 ILDNEIS
-738 NVSDEILRQKY
+738 LRVLIDDLISDKADIALCERYSFKNPETLNGTRQAIRNNGNRQKY
-749 GFKDTRDWELSRSRN
+749 CTKIS
-764 SLRAN
+764 
-769 RNRSSYMSPVCY
+769 Y
-781 RPFDIRWTYLHRD
+781 RPFDEKWTYLHSDLVQR
-794 IVTYPRP
+794 PRP

-806 MLGKENLTLCVGKQ
+806 MLEKDNLILCVGKQ

-833 ISSLPTDKNVNP
+833 ISSLPTDMNVNP
-845 RGGAYLFPLFLYEEG
+845 RGGAYLFPLFIYEEG
-860 YANPTFNFAYD
+860 YANPAFNFAPD
-871 IIEKFEEKI
+871 IIEKFEEKT
-880 GLKLQSEDSTDRE
+880 GLKLQTEDSRE
-893 NGGFLGRDVIDY
+893 REDGGFLGRDMVDY
-905 IYAILHSSKY
+905 IYAVLHSTKY
-915 RCKYHQFL
+915 RRKYHQFL

-931 YPNNAEYFFK
+931 YPDNADYFFK
-941 ISALGGQL
+941 LSALGAQI
-949 RSLHLLDNI
+949 RSLHLLENI

-964 TQYPVSEGSNLVTTR
+964 TQYPISEGSNLVMTR
-979 RYEAIDSDNGRV
+979 RYEATDSDNGRV

-999 DNVPLNAWKLL
+999 DNVPLYAWKLM

-1017 DKWLKDRMGL
+1017 DKWLKDRVGL

-1045 KTAELMVQID
+1045 KMSEIMSEID
-1055 ECIDM
+1055 ECISV

>member
-1 METTLRQ
+1 METTLRH

-40 NVTNNDE
+40 NVSDNDE
-47 HYTLINEPSRK
+47 HYTVINEPSRK

-116 IILYINGEEVLS
+116 LILYINGEEVLS

-141 NNNSEQISNFKK
+141 NSNPEQISNFTK

-164 SIRSAKVLADK
+164 PIRSAKVLADK

-187 HNAMNIDPQKQ
+187 HNAMSIDPQKR

-206 GKLNTFRQYLVHD
+206 GKLNTFKQYLVHD
-219 MTDRQFVDF
+219 MTDKQFVDF

-249 FSLPEAAE
+249 FSLTEAAD
-257 LIPGSNPFLSKIF
+257 LIPGSNPFLRRIF

-279 PYVKGILEDLVI
+279 PFVKGILEDLVI
-291 LFKVTD
+291 LFKVTN

-340 FIVNSVDSILK
+340 FIVDSVDSILK
-351 GDFNI
+351 DDFNI

-364 KLGNGKHKVQILDPA
+364 KLDNGKHKVQILDPA

-384 FLAAAAEKIYENYQ
+384 FLAAAAEKIYESYS

-502 KWIMDLMA
+502 KWIMNLMA

-515 PGMARIEK
+515 PGMARIEQ

-528 FVKYKNTLDEK
+528 LVKYKNTLDEK

-581 RGMRYRLLKDFDE
+581 RGMRYQLLQDFDD

-609 CQDIDD
+609 NQDIDD
-615 ENIFNIMVGVS
+615 ENIFNIKVGVS

-634 DSQHTGL
+634 DSQHTGI
-641 AIVHYKDIFG
+641 AAVHYKDVFG

-669 FETIYPEAPFYEFC
+669 FETIYPEAPFFEFC
-683 PKTENHDELKEQYEQ
+683 PKIDNYNELKEQYEQ
-698 GFKLDSLMPKKVQG
+698 GFKLDLLMPKKTQG
-712 FTTDKDSIAIC
+712 LTTGNDKTLVLPDATSLKILIEDLISDKTDSILC
-723 DDESRLATL
+723 EKYFFKDVEK
-732 INDMIS
+732 IS
-738 NVSDEILRQKY
+738 NTRRALKNNLNRQKY
-749 GFKDTRDWELSRSRN
+749 ITKI
-764 SLRAN
+764 
-769 RNRSSYMSPVCY
+769 CY
-781 RPFDIRWTYLHRD
+781 RPFDEKWTYLHSDLVQR
-794 IVTYPRP
+794 PRP

-806 MLGKENLTLCVGKQ
+806 ILGKKNLMLCIGKQ

-833 ISSLPTDKNVNP
+833 VSALPTDKNVNP
-845 RGGAYLFPLFLYEEG
+845 RGGAYLFPLLIFEEG
-860 YANPTFNFAYD
+860 YANPAFNFAYD

-880 GLKLQSEDSTDRE
+880 GLKLQSEDSERRE
-893 NGGFLGRDVIDY
+893 NGGFLGKDVIDY
-905 IYAILHSSKY
+905 IYAVLHSSRY
-915 RCKYHQFL
+915 RHKYHQFL

-931 YPNNAEYFFK
+931 YPDSAEYFFK
-941 ISALGGQL
+941 MSTLGTQL
-949 RSLHLLDNI
+949 RSYHLLEDI

-964 TQYPVSEGSNLVTTR
+964 TQYPVSEGSNLVTIR
-979 RYEAIDSDNGRV
+979 RYEAIDSVNGRV

-999 DNVPLNAWKLL
+999 DNVPLNSWVLL

-1045 KTAELMVQID
+1045 KTAELMAQID

>member
-1 METTLRQ
+1 METPLQQ
-8 YIDTLNQIY
+8 YIDTVNQIY

-27 RGVFASLCEDILN
+27 RGAFASLCEDILN
-40 NVTNNDE
+40 ESSNNEE
-47 HYTLINEPSRK
+47 HYTVVNEPSRK

-66 IVKGDTAIGFIEA
+66 IVKGDIVVGFIEA
-79 KNIGDTDLRGKRL
+79 KNIGDTDLRGKRS

-107 SIAFTDYLN
+107 VIAFTDYLN

-128 SCIGKVDGSQIVY
+128 SCIGIVNGSQIVY
-141 NNNSEQISNFKK
+141 NNDCEQISNFIK
-153 IILRLGNAAPQ
+153 IISRLGNAEPQ
-164 SIRSAKVLADK
+164 PIRSAKVLADK

-187 HNAMNIDPQKQ
+187 HNAMSRDPQKQ
-198 TDDDRDLW
+198 SDDDKDLW
-206 GKLNTFRQYLVHD
+206 GKLNTFKQYLVHD
-219 MTDRQFVDF
+219 MTDKQFVDF

-238 VARIYDTTPES
+238 VARIYDNTPES

-257 LIPGSNPFLSKIF
+257 LIPGSNPFLRRIF

-279 PYVKGILEDLVI
+279 PFVKGILEDLVI
-291 LFKVTD
+291 LFKVTN

-340 FIVNSVDSILK
+340 FIVDSVDSILK
-351 GDFNI
+351 DDFNI

-364 KLGNGKHKVQILDPA
+364 KLENSKHKVQILDPA

-384 FLAAAAEKIYENYQ
+384 FLAAAAEKIYESYR

-429 HLKLA
+429 HLKLG

-502 KWIMDLMA
+502 KWIMNLMA

-515 PGMARIEK
+515 PGMARIAK

-528 FVKYKNTLDEK
+528 LVKYKNTLDEK

-581 RGMRYRLLKDFDE
+581 RGMRYQLLQDFDD

-601 GSSKFDES
+601 GSSKFDEGS
-609 CQDIDD
+609 KDIDD

-634 DSQHTGL
+634 DSQHIGL
-641 AIVHYKDIFG
+641 ATVHYKDLFG

-664 LQDID
+664 LQNID
-669 FETIYPEAPFYEFC
+669 FETISPEAPFYEFC
-683 PKTENHDELKEQYEQ
+683 PKAENHYELKDQYEQ
-698 GFKLDSLMPKKVQG
+698 GFKLDLLMPKKTQG
-712 FTTDKDSIAIC
+712 LKTGNDKTLILPNATSLKTLIEDLISEKTDSFLCEKYLFKETDKISDTRRSIK
-723 DDESRLATL
+723 
-732 INDMIS
+732 N
-738 NVSDEILRQKY
+738 NQNRQKY
-749 GFKDTRDWELSRSRN
+749 LTKI
-764 SLRAN
+764 
-769 RNRSSYMSPVCY
+769 CY
-781 RPFDIRWTYLHRD
+781 RPFDEKWTYLHSDLVQR
-794 IVTYPRP
+794 PRP
-801 LIQSS
+801 LIQSC
-806 MLGKENLTLCVGKQ
+806 MVGKENLMLCIGKQ

-833 ISSLPTDKNVNP
+833 ISAMPTDMNVNP
-845 RGGAYLFPLFLYEEG
+845 RGGAYLFPLFIFEEG

-880 GLKLQSEDSTDRE
+880 GLKLQSEDSESRE
-893 NGGFLGRDVIDY
+893 NGGFLGSDVIDY
-905 IYAILHSSKY
+905 IYAVLHSSKY
-915 RCKYHQFL
+915 RRKYHQFL

-931 YPNNAEYFFK
+931 YPDNAEYFFK
-941 ISALGGQL
+941 ISTLGEQL
-949 RSLHLLDNI
+949 RSLHLLENI

-964 TQYPVSEGSNLVTTR
+964 TQYPVIEGSNLVTTR
-979 RYEAIDSDNGRV
+979 RYEAIDSDSGRV

-999 DNVPLNAWKLL
+999 DNVPLKAWELL

-1017 DKWLKDRMGL
+1017 DKWLKDRTNL

>member
-40 NVTNNDE
+40 NVSNNDE
-47 HYTLINEPSRK
+47 HYTVINEPSRK

-116 IILYINGEEVLS
+116 LILYINGEEVLS

-141 NNNSEQISNFKK
+141 NGDSEQISNFTK

-164 SIRSAKVLADK
+164 PIRSAKVLADK

-187 HNAMNIDPQKQ
+187 YNAMSVDPQKR

-206 GKLNTFRQYLVHD
+206 GKLNTFKQYLVHD
-219 MTDRQFVDF
+219 MTDKQFVDF

-249 FSLPEAAE
+249 FSLTEAAD
-257 LIPGSNPFLSKIF
+257 LIPGSNPFLRKIF

-279 PYVKGILEDLVI
+279 PFVKGILEDLVI
-291 LFKVTD
+291 LFKVTN

-340 FIVNSVDSILK
+340 FIVDSVDSILK
-351 GDFNI
+351 DDFNI

-364 KLGNGKHKVQILDPA
+364 KLENGNHKVQILDPA

-384 FLAAAAEKIYENYQ
+384 FLAAAAEKIYESYR

-406 DVIHNIIPRLNG
+406 DVINNIIPRLNG

-490 NPPYNEKSANTG
+490 NPPYNEKSANNG
-502 KWIMDLMA
+502 KWIMNLMA

-528 FVKYKNTLDEK
+528 LVKYKNTLDEK
-539 NAKGINNDYCKFIR
+539 NSKGINNDYCKFIR

-561 NQEGVLAYICGNT
+561 NQDGVLAYICGNT

-581 RGMRYRLLKDFDE
+581 RGMRYRLLEDFDE

-609 CQDIDD
+609 GQDIDD

-634 DSQHTGL
+634 DSQHTGM
-641 AIVHYKDIFG
+641 ATVHYKDIYG

-698 GFKLDSLMPKKVQG
+698 GFKLDLLMPKKTQG
-712 FTTDKDSIAIC
+712 FTTGNDK
-723 DDESRLATL
+723 TL
-732 INDMIS
+732 ILSDVSSLTELIEDL
-738 NVSDEILRQKY
+738 VSDKTDSFLCEKYFFKEAEKINGIRRAIKNNKNRQKY
-749 GFKDTRDWELSRSRN
+749 ITKI
-764 SLRAN
+764 
-769 RNRSSYMSPVCY
+769 CY
-781 RPFDIRWTYLHRD
+781 RPFDEKWTYLNSDLIQR
-794 IVTYPRP
+794 PRP

-806 MLGKENLTLCVGKQ
+806 MLGKDNLMLCIGKQ
-820 GTAIGNNEWSLVW
+820 GTAIGNNEWSLIWV
-833 ISSLPTDKNVNP
+833 SLLPTDKNINP
-845 RGGAYLFPLFLYEEG
+845 RGGAYLFPLYVYEEG

-871 IIEKFEEKI
+871 IIEKFEKKI
-880 GLKLQSEDSTDRE
+880 GLKLQSEGSTDRE

-905 IYAILHSSKY
+905 IYAVLHSGKY
-915 RCKYHQFL
+915 RRKYHQFL

-931 YPNNAEYFFK
+931 YPNNAEYFFN
-941 ISALGGQL
+941 ISALGAQL
-949 RSLHLLDNI
+949 RSLHLLEDI

-979 RYEAIDSDNGRV
+979 RYEAIDPENGRV
-991 WINDTRYF
+991 WINDMRYF
-999 DNVPLNAWKLL
+999 DNVPLNAWKLF

-1017 DKWLKDRMGL
+1017 DKWLKDRSGL
-1027 TLSGDDIRHFQM
+1027 TLSGDDIRHFQR

-1045 KTAELMVQID
+1045 KTTELMVQID
-1055 ECIDM
+1055 ECVSL

>member
-1 METTLRQ
+1 METALRQ
-8 YIDTLNQIY
+8 YIDTINHIY

-27 RGVFASLCEDILN
+27 RGVFASLCESVLN
-40 NVTNNDE
+40 KSSKSDE
-47 HYTLINEPSRK
+47 CYTVVNEPSRK

-66 IVKGDTAIGFIEA
+66 IVKGDIVVGFIEA
-79 KNIGDTDLRGKRL
+79 KNIGNTDLRGKRPA
-92 TGNKKQFDRYKNAVS
+92 GNKKQFDRYKNAVS
-107 SIAFTDYLN
+107 VIAFTDYLN
-116 IILYINGEEVLS
+116 IVLYINGEEALS
-128 SCIGKVDGSQIVY
+128 SCIGTVEGSQIVY
-141 NNNSEQISNFKK
+141 NNDSEQISNFIK
-153 IILRLGNAAPQ
+153 IILRLGNAEPQ
-164 SIRSAKVLADK
+164 PIRSAKILADK
-175 MAQKAKLIANIL
+175 MAQKAKLVASIL
-187 HNAMNIDPQKQ
+187 HNAMSRDPQKQ
-198 TDDDRDLW
+198 SEDDKDLW
-206 GKLNTFRQYLVHD
+206 GKLNTFKQYLVHD
-219 MTDRQFVDF
+219 MTDKQFVDF

-249 FSLPEAAE
+249 FSLAEAAD
-257 LIPGSNPFLSKIF
+257 LIPGSNPFLRRIF

-291 LFKVTD
+291 LFKVTN

-302 RIYRKDP
+302 KIYRKDP

-334 PVEVVK
+334 PAEVVK
-340 FIVNSVDSILK
+340 FIVDSVDSILK
-351 GDFNI
+351 YDFNI
-356 VGGIANND
+356 NGGIANND
-364 KLGNGKHKVQILDPA
+364 KLDNGRHKVQILDPA

-384 FLAAAAEKIYENYQ
+384 FLAVAAEKIYESYR
-398 GQEGLWGD
+398 GQEGLWNE
-406 DVIHNIIPRLNG
+406 DVIQNIIPRLNG

-434 TALKIEDIPDRLNI
+434 TALKIDNIPDRLNI

-475 ASIIK
+475 ASTIK
-480 RETPIMVIMG
+480 RDTPIMVIMG
-490 NPPYNEKSANTG
+490 NPPYNEKSANIG
-502 KWIMDLMA
+502 KWIMNLMA

-528 FVKYKNTLDEK
+528 LVKYKNTLDEK

-574 FTKTNIF
+574 YTKTNVF
-581 RGMRYRLLKDFDE
+581 RGMRYQLLQDFDD

-601 GSSKFDES
+601 GSSKFDET
-609 CQDIDD
+609 DENVID

-634 DSQHTGL
+634 ESRHTGI
-641 AIVHYKDIFG
+641 ATVYYKDIFG

-658 FLSSHQ
+658 FLSSHR
-664 LQDID
+664 LQDVD
-669 FETIYPEAPFYEFC
+669 FEIISPAAPYYEFC
-683 PKTENHDELKEQYEQ
+683 PKTENYDELKAEYEN
-698 GFKLDSLMPKKVQG
+698 GFKLDSLMPKRTQG
-712 FTTDKDSIAIC
+712 LKTGNDK
-723 DDESRLATL
+723 TL
-732 INDMIS
+732 ILDNEIS
-738 NVSDEILRQKY
+738 LRVLIDDLISDKADIALCERYSFKNPETLNGTRQAIRNNGNRQKY
-749 GFKDTRDWELSRSRN
+749 CTKIS
-764 SLRAN
+764 
-769 RNRSSYMSPVCY
+769 Y
-781 RPFDIRWTYLHRD
+781 RPFDEKWTYLHSDLVQR
-794 IVTYPRP
+794 PRP

-806 MLGKENLTLCVGKQ
+806 MLEKDNLILCVGKQ

-833 ISSLPTDKNVNP
+833 ISSLPTDMNVNP
-845 RGGAYLFPLFLYEEG
+845 RGGAYLFPLFIYEEG
-860 YANPTFNFAYD
+860 YANPAFNFAPD
-871 IIEKFEEKI
+871 IIEKFEEKT
-880 GLKLQSEDSTDRE
+880 GLKLQTEDSRE
-893 NGGFLGRDVIDY
+893 REDGGFLGRDMVDY
-905 IYAILHSSKY
+905 IYAVLHSTKY
-915 RCKYHQFL
+915 RRKYHQFL

-931 YPNNAEYFFK
+931 YPDNADYFFK
-941 ISALGGQL
+941 LSALGAQI
-949 RSLHLLDNI
+949 RSLHLLENI

-964 TQYPVSEGSNLVTTR
+964 TQYPISEGSNLVMTR
-979 RYEAIDSDNGRV
+979 RYEATDSDNGRV

-999 DNVPLNAWKLL
+999 DNVPLYAWKLM

-1045 KTAELMVQID
+1045 KMSEIMSEID
-1055 ECIDM
+1055 ECISV

>member
-1 METTLRQ
+1 LETTLRQ

-17 STGETTEHSF
+17 STGVTTEHSF
-27 RGVFASLCEDILN
+27 RGAFASLCENILN
-40 NVTNNDE
+40 NASDNDE
-47 HYTLINEPSRK
+47 LYTIINEPSRK
-58 EYGAPDYE
+58 DYGAPDYE
-66 IVKGDTAIGFIEA
+66 IIKGDTAIGFIEA

-107 SIAFTDYLN
+107 LIAFTDYLN
-116 IILYINGEEVLS
+116 IILYINGEEALS
-128 SCIGKVDGSQIVY
+128 SCIGIVDGSQIVY
-141 NNNSEQISNFKK
+141 NNDPEQISIFIK
-153 IILRLGNAAPQ
+153 IILKLGNSSPQ
-164 SIRSAKVLADK
+164 PIRSAKILADK

-187 HNAMNIDPQKQ
+187 HNAMSIDPQKQ
-198 TDDDRDLW
+198 TVDDKDLW
-206 GKLNTFRQYLVHD
+206 GKLNTFKQYLVHD
-219 MTDRQFVDF
+219 MTDKQFVDF

-238 VARIYDTTPES
+238 VARIYDPTPES
-249 FSLPEAAE
+249 FSLTEAAD
-257 LIPGSNPFLSKIF
+257 LIPGSNPFLRRIF

-279 PYVKGILEDLVI
+279 QFVKGILEDLVI

-340 FIVNSVDSILK
+340 FIVDSVDSILK
-351 GDFNI
+351 DDFNI
-356 VGGIANND
+356 IGGIANND
-364 KLGNGKHKVQILDPA
+364 KLENGKHKVQILDPA

-384 FLAAAAEKIYENYQ
+384 FLAAAAEKIYESYR

-528 FVKYKNTLDEK
+528 LIKYKNTLDEK

-561 NQEGVLAYICGNT
+561 NQDGVLAYICGNT

-581 RGMRYRLLKDFDE
+581 RGMRYRLLEDFDE

-609 CQDIDD
+609 SQDIDD

-634 DSQHTGL
+634 DSQHTGM
-641 AIVHYKDIFG
+641 ATVHYKDVFG

-669 FETIYPEAPFYEFC
+669 FETISPESPFYEFC
-683 PKTENHDELKEQYEQ
+683 PKAENHDELKDEYES
-698 GFKLDSLMPKKVQG
+698 GFKFDSLMPKKVQG

-723 DDESRLATL
+723 NGQSQLTTL
-732 INDMIS
+732 INDM
-738 NVSDEILRQKY
+738 VSDDSNETLIQKY
-749 GFKDTRDWELSRSRN
+749 GFKDTRDWKLSQARN
-764 SLRAN
+764 SLRTN
-769 RNRSSYMSPVCY
+769 RNRARYLSQVCY
-781 RPFDIRWTYLHRD
+781 RPFDVKWTYLHRD

-806 MLGKENLTLCVGKQ
+806 MLGKKNVILCVGKQ

-845 RGGAYLFPLFLYEEG
+845 RGGAYLFPLFIFEEG

-880 GLKLQSEDSTDRE
+880 GLKLQSEDSERSE

-905 IYAILHSSKY
+905 IYAVLHSSKY
-915 RCKYHQFL
+915 RRKYHQFL

-931 YPNNAEYFFK
+931 YPNSAEYFFK
-941 ISALGGQL
+941 MSTLGAQL
-949 RSLHLLDNI
+949 RSLHLLEDI

-964 TQYPVSEGSNLVTTR
+964 TQYPISEGSNLVTTR
-979 RYEAIDSDNGRV
+979 RYEAIDSHNGRV

-999 DNVPLNAWKLL
+999 DNVPLKAWKLF

-1045 KTAELMVQID
+1045 KTAELMAQID
-1055 ECIDM
+1055 EYISV

>member
-915 RCKYHQFL
+915 RRKYHQFL

>member
-8 YIDTLNQIY
+8 YIDALNKIY

-27 RGVFASLCEDILN
+27 RGAFASLCEYILN
-40 NVTNNDE
+40 KESNHAE
-47 HYTLINEPSRK
+47 HYTVINEPSRK

-79 KNIGDTDLRGKRL
+79 KNIGDTDLRGNRL
-92 TGNKKQFDRYKNAVS
+92 TGNKKQFDRYKNALS

-116 IILYINGEEVLS
+116 IILYINCEEVLS

-141 NNNSEQISNFKK
+141 NKDPEQISNFIK

-164 SIRSAKVLADK
+164 PIRSAKVLANK

-187 HNAMNIDPQKQ
+187 HNAMSIDPQKR

-219 MTDRQFVDF
+219 MTDKQFVDF

-249 FSLPEAAE
+249 FSLPEAAD
-257 LIPGSNPFLSKIF
+257 LIPGSNPFLRRIF

-279 PYVKGILEDLVI
+279 PFVKGILEDLVI
-291 LFKVTD
+291 LFKVTN

-340 FIVNSVDSILK
+340 FIVDSVDSILK
-351 GDFNI
+351 DDFKI
-356 VGGIANND
+356 AGGIANND
-364 KLGNGKHKVQILDPA
+364 KLENGKHKVQILDPA

-384 FLAAAAEKIYENYQ
+384 FLAAAAEKIYESYR
-398 GQEGLWGD
+398 GQEGLWCD

-434 TALKIEDIPDRLNI
+434 TALKIDDIPDRLNI

-475 ASIIK
+475 ASVIK

-515 PGMARIEK
+515 PGMARIVK

-528 FVKYKNTLDEK
+528 LVKYKNTLDEK

-561 NQEGVLAYICGNT
+561 NQDGILAYICGNT

-581 RGMRYRLLKDFDE
+581 RGMRYRLLEDFDE

-634 DSQHTGL
+634 DSQHTGI
-641 AIVHYKDIFG
+641 ATVHYKDIFG

-669 FETIYPEAPFYEFC
+669 FEIISPEAPYYDFC
-683 PKTENHDELKEQYEQ
+683 PKTENHDELKKQYEQ
-698 GFKLDSLMPKKVQG
+698 GFKLDLLMPKRVQG
-712 FTTDKDSIAIC
+712 FKTEKDLIAIC
-723 DDESRLATL
+723 NDRLQLEDL
-732 INDMIS
+732 INDF
-738 NVSDEILRQKY
+738 VSDTSDETIAYKY
-749 GFKDTRDWELSRSRN
+749 GIKDTRDWKLSTSRT
-764 SLRAN
+764 SLRNN
-769 RNRSSYMSPVCY
+769 RNKEHYYSKVCY
-781 RPFDIRWTYLHRD
+781 RPFDTRWTYLHRD

-806 MLGKENLTLCVGKQ
+806 MLGKENLMLCIGKQ

-833 ISSLPTDKNVNP
+833 ISSLPTDMNVNP
-845 RGGAYLFPLFLYEEG
+845 RGGAYLFPLFVYEEG

-880 GLKLQSEDSTDRE
+880 ELKLQSEDSERRE

-905 IYAILHSSKY
+905 IYAVLYSSKY
-915 RCKYHQFL
+915 RRKYHQFL

-931 YPNNAEYFFK
+931 YPDNAEYFFK
-941 ISALGGQL
+941 ISALGAQL
-949 RSLHLLDNI
+949 RSLHLLENI

-964 TQYPVSEGSNLVTTR
+964 TLYPVSEGSNLVTTR

-991 WINDTRYF
+991 WINDMRYF
-999 DNVPLNAWKLL
+999 DNVPLTAWKLL

-1045 KTAELMVQID
+1045 KTAELMAMID
-1055 ECIDM
+1055 ECVSI